1 MSDDKINR
9 LIILAAALTFIG
21 DGIALFAELVSQR
34 KDEAESRQQAAK
46 EKALLAE
53 VTALR
58 RDMGALTKSLH
69 SRKYIT
75 RLQDKMPTI
84 VENTRIFE

>member
-9 LIILAAALTFIG
+9 LIILAMALTFIG

-34 KDEAESRQQAAK
+34 KDEAESRQQEAK

-53 VTALR
+53 VAALR
-58 RDMGALTKSLH
+58 RDMDALTKRVNSMAGP
-69 SRKYIT
+69 SGQKPVTETAMIR
-75 RLQDKMPTI
+75 
-84 VENTRIFE
+84 